1 MKKEFIQNFLNKQ
14 VEIFLRQDMPSVT
27 GVLLGFDDD
36 FLLFEHEIWSRELI
50 LGIRQINA
58 PKVSNKPAT
67 QTTEA
72 IVSNKSAKSTPEAIV
87 LPDRRFTGVLTT
99 FQRDEHRRWGFIE
112 SPELIEA
119 GIPLKDNGKVFVHI
133 NQIMDEILREK
144 LLNGE
149 IEKPDIQV
157 TFRLTQN
164 QRGIAADDVREVENV
179 TLGEVVKLEQTQPQ
193 PKTEPDNLDDL
204 YDIDTSELG
213 EIDYFRRYEA
223 VPHGEIRI
231 AGNKLFRFD
240 DVDVIDPALAVFLEV
255 TPNAEGQAVR
265 FVRKMMSNGRFKA
278 IKVQAAVPFPDDK
291 LKEWD
296 SLIKKAEERLRLE
309 RS

>member
-1 MKKEFIQNFLNKQ
+1 MKKEFIQNFVNKQ
-14 VEIFLRQDMPSVT
+14 VEIFLRQDIPSVS
-27 GVLLGFDDD
+27 GVLLGVDDD
-36 FLLFEHEIWSRELI
+36 FLLFENEIWSRELI
-50 LGIRQINA
+50 LGIRQVNA
-58 PKVSNKPAT
+58 PKVSSKPAKST
-67 QTTEA
+67 AEA
-72 IVSNKSAKSTPEAIV
+72 IVSNKPAKSTTEAIV

-99 FQRDEHRRWGFIE
+99 FHRDEHRRWGFIE
-112 SPELIEA
+112 SPELIKA
-119 GIPLKDNGKVFVHI
+119 GISLKDNGKLFVHI
-133 NQIMDEILREK
+133 NQVTDDVLYEK

-149 IEKPDIQV
+149 IEDMNIQV

-164 QRGIAADDVREVENV
+164 QRGLAADDVREVEDV
-179 TLGEVVKLEQTQPQ
+179 KLGEVVNIEQKQSQ
-193 PKTEPDNLDDL
+193 PKTEPANLDSL

-278 IKVQAAVPFPDDK
+278 VKVQAAVPFPDDK

-296 SLIKKAEERLRLE
+296 SLIKKAKERLQLE